1 MVIFGD
7 FNASMDFDRFSS
19 QLLENAV
26 RELST
31 LPGVGRKTAL
41 RLALHILKRTDNEVD
56 AFAGS
61 LVQLKKE
68 VRYCSVCHNL
78 SDDELCTVCADP
90 NRDTRLICVV
100 EDIRDVMAIESTRQ
114 YRGTYHILGGKI
126 SPMDGIGPSN
136 LTINQ
141 LVERVSQGQVKEVIL
156 ALSTTVEGDTTNFF
170 IFKKLSAYPVEISAI
185 ARGIGI
191 GDELEYADEITLGR
205 SIANRTPF
213 HNTLNKS

>member
-1 MVIFGD
+1 MAIFGD
-7 FNASMDFDRFSS
+7 FNTSMDFDRFSS

-41 RLALHILKRTDNEVD
+41 RLALHLLKRTENEVD
-56 AFAGS
+56 TFATS
-61 LVQLKKE
+61 LIQLKRD
-68 VRYCSVCHNL
+68 VLYCSVCHNL
-78 SDDELCTVCADP
+78 SDTEICSVCADP
-90 NRDTRLICVV
+90 NRDQGLICVV
-100 EDIRDVMAIESTRQ
+100 EDIRDVMAIESTHQ

-141 LVERVSQGQVKEVIL
+141 LVDRVAQGKVKEIIL

-205 SIANRTPF
+205 SITNRTPF
-213 HNTLNKS
+213 QSTLNKS